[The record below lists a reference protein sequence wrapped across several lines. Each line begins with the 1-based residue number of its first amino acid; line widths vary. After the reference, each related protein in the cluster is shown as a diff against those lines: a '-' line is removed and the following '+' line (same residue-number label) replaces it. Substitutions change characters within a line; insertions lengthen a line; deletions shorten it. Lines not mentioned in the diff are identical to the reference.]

1 MPMALTFTVLLLLIY
16 LLIQTQVFFSGMTF
30 FPFENFDHGAVLVSI
45 DLPSNSK
52 RDAPLHFIAND
63 YSRGNWD
70 GLRDHLRDIPW
81 EYIFKLGTSAAT
93 NEFYEWFQV
102 GIDLY
107 LSF

>member
-1 MPMALTFTVLLLLIY
+1 MP
-16 LLIQTQVFFSGMTF
+16 F
-30 FPFENFDHGAVLVSI
+30 FPFGNFDHGVILVSI

-52 RDAPLHFIAND
+52 GKAPLHFIAND

-81 EYIFKLGTSAAT
+81 EYIFKVGTSTAT
-93 NEFYEWFQV
+93 NEFYEWVQV